1 MELWRVI
8 GSCQHGPGQ
17 GNRNHCALGK
27 AKMASSCERLVR
39 LASTAVQS
47 CPTRDPTAGWTLEKY
62 SIRVS
67 RICSIRFVL
76 QKNMITCL
84 LCRRISCSH
93 AVTSPTSRGTWK
105 PLAVSACKSGFSRL
119 NTQHMRRGIKVL
131 EIPDKGRAGLTCDA
145 AIPGAKRRSRCCVSW
160 NGRFCFRTGRG
171 RKEKKTGQMG
181 DKQIV
186 SKKGIIINV

>member
-1 MELWRVI
+1 MARDKGTGIIVLWEKPKWPHR
-8 GSCQHGPGQ
+8 
-17 GNRNHCALGK
+17 
-27 AKMASSCERLVR
+27 ASVWCVWQVRPSNLVR
-39 LASTAVQS
+39 PEILLLVGRWKSIQ
-47 CPTRDPTAGWTLEKY
+47 LEY
-62 SIRVS
+62 HESAPS
-67 RICSIRFVL
+67 VL
-76 QKNMITCL
+76 CFQKNMITCL